1 MADIFS
7 QLIGLLG
14 GAGRGTDFIGP
25 RQEGLGELQGPEL
38 PIGGRAFNNAAA
50 PFVTPE
56 AISAL
61 GFLGGGLSGA
71 GQAQTAPAVNPDI
84 LKALAQSQGVQRSQ
98 LSGTSALSPIPVG
111 GGSNLGILQLLASLG
126 R

>member
-1 MADIFS
+1 MSNIFS
-7 QLIGLLG
+7 QLLGLLG

-25 RQEGLGELQGPEL
+25 RQEGLGELQGPIL
-38 PIGGRAFNNAAA
+38 PVGGRAFNNAAA

-71 GQAQTAPAVNPDI
+71 GPAQAAPAISPDI
-84 LKALAQSQGVQRSQ
+84 LKALSQFQGAQPSQ
-98 LSGTSALSPIPVG
+98 LSGTAGFAPPQVG
-111 GGSNLGILQLLASLG
+111 GTSNLGILQLLGRLG